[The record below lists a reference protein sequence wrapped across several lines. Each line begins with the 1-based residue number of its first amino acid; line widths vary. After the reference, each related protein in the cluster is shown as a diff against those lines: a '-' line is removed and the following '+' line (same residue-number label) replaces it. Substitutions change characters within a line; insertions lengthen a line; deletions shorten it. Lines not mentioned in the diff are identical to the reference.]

1 MPVRYLIVG
10 ILGMALA
17 LFGVMRTLYPL
28 VAAGVVLIL
37 AAFFWF
43 SRTNQGTPAPANGDE
58 SMSGR

>member
-17 LFGVMRTLYPL
+17 LFGIMRTLYPA
-28 VAAGVVLIL
+28 VAVGIVLIV

-43 SRTNQGTPAPANGDE
+43 SRTNQVTPAPANGDD
-58 SMSGR
+58 SAR

>member
-17 LFGVMRTLYPL
+17 LFGIMRTQYPL
-28 VAAGVVLIL
+28 VAIGIVLIL

-43 SRTNQGTPAPANGDE
+43 SRTNQGTPAPAKGDASE
-58 SMSGR
+58 R

>member
-17 LFGVMRTLYPL
+17 LFGIMRTLYPA
-28 VAAGVVLIL
+28 VAVGIVLIL

-43 SRTNQGTPAPANGDE
+43 SRTNQGTPAPAGPEE
-58 SMSGR
+58 SSGR

>member
-17 LFGVMRTLYPL
+17 RFGIMRALYPA
-28 VAAGVVLIL
+28 VAIGVVLIL

-43 SRTNQGTPAPANGDE
+43 SRTNQGTPAPANGDD
-58 SMSGR
+58 SAR

>member
-17 LFGVMRTLYPL
+17 LFGIMRTLYPL
-28 VAAGVVLIL
+28 VAIGVVLIL

-43 SRTNQGTPAPANGDE
+43 SRTNQGTPAPANGDD
-58 SMSGR
+58 SAR